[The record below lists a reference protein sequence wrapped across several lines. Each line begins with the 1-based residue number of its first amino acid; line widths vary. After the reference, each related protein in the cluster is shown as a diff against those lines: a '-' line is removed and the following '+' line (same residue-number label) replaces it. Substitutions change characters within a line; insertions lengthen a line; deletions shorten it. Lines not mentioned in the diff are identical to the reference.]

1 MTRRWAVVSF
11 AGVLAAF
18 SCIAVSSAP
27 SNAQATAPSGLAVL
41 HVSASPPPPANSL
54 ALGPLSSS
62 ADVHLDVTLKLPDPS
77 AVTSFIASLSDR
89 HSANFHHFL
98 RPGQFG
104 RLFGPSLSE
113 VAAVD
118 AVLRSDGLH
127 PGQATSDRLSIP
139 VTASASTLA
148 PPWPRMSRE
157 SSASVMSFYPRA

>member
-104 RLFGPSLSE
+104 RLSGPRCRKWPQSTPCS
-113 VAAVD
+113 APTD
-118 AVLRSDGLH
+118 STQDRRHRTGSRS
-127 PGQATSDRLSIP
+127 R
-139 VTASASTLA
+139 
-148 PPWPRMSRE
+148 
-157 SSASVMSFYPRA
+157 